1 MAPVLDH
8 PRKNGF
14 SQQRQYIIEDKRFPK
29 NLEIFFAFC
38 NTTII
43 LQKIRKIMYDLSS
56 RLDRIEFNRVARIS
70 SIENLFFFLF
80 SSIYFLGS
88 TFPSLNCYISSFL
101 PITEVSR
108 LNHIDF
114 LYKNSPV
121 RLSVTAFDM
130 QKVVRNSGKHTACVE
145 QHELMTH
152 TDVFDPQ
159 SFVILL
165 HGVRIEQRIPGAQWL
180 VLFNER

>member
-1 MAPVLDH
+1 
-8 PRKNGF
+8 
-14 SQQRQYIIEDKRFPK
+14 
-29 NLEIFFAFC
+29 
-38 NTTII
+38 
-43 LQKIRKIMYDLSS
+43 
-56 RLDRIEFNRVARIS
+56 
-70 SIENLFFFLF
+70 
-80 SSIYFLGS
+80 
-88 TFPSLNCYISSFL
+88 
-101 PITEVSR
+101 
-108 LNHIDF
+108 
-114 LYKNSPV
+114 
-121 RLSVTAFDM
+121 M